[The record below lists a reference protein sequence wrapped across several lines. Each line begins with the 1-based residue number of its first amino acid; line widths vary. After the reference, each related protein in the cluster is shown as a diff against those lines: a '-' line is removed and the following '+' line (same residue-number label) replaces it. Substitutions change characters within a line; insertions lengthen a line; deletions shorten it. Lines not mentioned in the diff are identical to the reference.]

1 MTKVLLAS
9 GMSGLDDAI
18 SKIEGYDFIEATVS
32 YKKDI
37 IEAYINFR
45 PDVIIVTERLSG
57 QEMLS
62 GILISLKQKYPAVRI
77 IYLAGEINMAD
88 VNRVAKLGAMVMAG
102 IYDIVAERVINKS
115 IIEDILRNPKTL
127 SEVEYLLRYFVD
139 RKKDSEASFEYR
151 EEVEEAV
158 ESTNSYNNVY
168 MISSIKPGCGK
179 SFVSTNVA
187 TAIAKFG
194 EKKDGRPPR
203 VALLEADLQTLSLGT
218 LLSIEDDKHNL
229 KTVMEKISTVVDEK
243 GNITDNELRKS
254 EVNEYI
260 ISSFKPYSK
269 CKNLYALVG
278 SQLTMEEIEGVSP
291 YYYAYLINV
300 ISKHFDIVI
309 IDSNSSLHHV
319 TTYPLLTMV
328 KNCYYVLNLDFNNVR
343 NNQRYRGSLKDLEV
357 YDKVKYILNEDLTD
371 YTNGPEKLEF
381 GADLLE
387 ETFELEARIP
397 ALDKVVFMN
406 RVWQGTPCVLDE
418 SDYTLK
424 ARYELCKIANQIYP
438 LKNLTWLEKELS
450 KITAS
455 KKEKKAWFSNRKR

>member
-1 MTKVLLAS
+1 MK
-9 GMSGLDDAI
+9 
-18 SKIEGYDFIEATVS
+18 
-32 YKKDI
+32 
-37 IEAYINFR
+37 
-45 PDVIIVTERLSG
+45 
-57 QEMLS
+57 
-62 GILISLKQKYPAVRI
+62 
-77 IYLAGEINMAD
+77 
-88 VNRVAKLGAMVMAG
+88 
-102 IYDIVAERVINKS
+102 
-115 IIEDILRNPKTL
+115 
-127 SEVEYLLRYFVD
+127 
-139 RKKDSEASFEYR
+139 
-151 EEVEEAV
+151 
-158 ESTNSYNNVY
+158 
-168 MISSIKPGCGK
+168 
-179 SFVSTNVA
+179 
-187 TAIAKFG
+187 
-194 EKKDGRPPR
+194 
-203 VALLEADLQTLSLGT
+203 
-218 LLSIEDDKHNL
+218 
-229 KTVMEKISTVVDEK
+229 KISTVVDEK

-300 ISKHFDIVI
+300 ISEHFDIVI

-371 YTNGPEKLEF
+371 CTNGPEKLEF

>member
-37 IEAYINFR
+37 VEAYINFR

-57 QEMLS
+57 QEILS

-127 SEVEYLLRYFVD
+127 SEVEYLLKYFAD
-139 RKKDSEASFEYR
+139 RKKDNEASFEYR

-203 VALLEADLQTLSLGT
+203 VALLEADLQTLSVGT
-218 LLSIEDDKHNL
+218 LLSIE
-229 KTVMEKISTVVDEK
+229 E
-243 GNITDNELRKS
+243 NI
-254 EVNEYI
+254 
-260 ISSFKPYSK
+260 YS
-269 CKNLYALVG
+269 C
-278 SQLTMEEIEGVSP
+278 
-291 YYYAYLINV
+291 
-300 ISKHFDIVI
+300 
-309 IDSNSSLHHV
+309 
-319 TTYPLLTMV
+319 
-328 KNCYYVLNLDFNNVR
+328 
-343 NNQRYRGSLKDLEV
+343 
-357 YDKVKYILNEDLTD
+357 
-371 YTNGPEKLEF
+371 
-381 GADLLE
+381 
-387 ETFELEARIP
+387 
-397 ALDKVVFMN
+397 
-406 RVWQGTPCVLDE
+406 
-418 SDYTLK
+418 
-424 ARYELCKIANQIYP
+424 
-438 LKNLTWLEKELS
+438 
-450 KITAS
+450 
-455 KKEKKAWFSNRKR
+455 